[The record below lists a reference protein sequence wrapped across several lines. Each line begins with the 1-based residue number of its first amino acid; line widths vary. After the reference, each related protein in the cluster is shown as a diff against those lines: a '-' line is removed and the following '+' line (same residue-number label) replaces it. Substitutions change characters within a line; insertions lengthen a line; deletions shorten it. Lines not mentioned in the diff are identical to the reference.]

1 MAMIASV
8 EGLRVANTKRRLAK
22 TKTPPR
28 AVNLGAWLR
37 IYAPNEK
44 NTRGRNEESGERKS
58 EAIRC
63 GRSGRWYWREVIE
76 KY

>member
-1 MAMIASV
+1 M
-8 EGLRVANTKRRLAK
+8 ANTKRRLAK

-44 NTRGRNEESGERKS
+44 THVDAMRKAENASQRGLGAVGQCVGAGVE
-58 EAIRC
+58 C
-63 GRSGRWYWREVIE
+63 
-76 KY
+76 